1 MSIMKISVEAPTSEA
16 RRGSTA
22 SIQFAVFNTERFKR
36 YGLLL
41 AYQVHDAAEAVIQ
54 RLEEDCDGKAKR
66 SKQSG
71 KA

>member
-1 MSIMKISVEAPTSEA
+1 MRISVEAPTSEA

-22 SIQFAVFNTERFKR
+22 SIQFAVFNAERFKR
-36 YGLLL
+36 YALLV
-41 AYQVHDAAEAVIQ
+41 AYHVHNMAEMAIE